1 MAARLRVLLP
11 AALAVAALAVPA
23 AGALPASLGLGGGNC
38 PTSGT
43 QVFSQWGDSASYF
56 LAPDGDLEN
65 GSSGWS
71 LAGGA
76 SVVHG
81 NEPFL
86 PTGSHSLSLPSGS
99 TATTPVICI
108 GSNDPYVRLF
118 GSDDGGYDG
127 GLHVRVTWYGLLN
140 TVLGITDFTTYDAGN
155 GWAPLGKL
163 ASAGGGDV
171 LVPLLG
177 STSARISFSP
187 VGAGSRWQLDDLYV
201 DPWGLRAG

>member
-11 AALAVAALAVPA
+11 AAVAVALFAVPA
-23 AGALPASLGLGGGNC
+23 AGARPALLGLGGGNC
-38 PTSGT
+38 PSSGT
-43 QVFSQWGDSASYF
+43 QVFSQWGDSSSYF
-56 LAPDGDLEN
+56 LAPDGDLESGSN
-65 GSSGWS
+65 GWTLS
-71 LAGGA
+71 GGA
-76 SVVHG
+76 SVVRG

-86 PTGSHSLSLPSGS
+86 ATGSHSLSLPSGS
-99 TATTPVICI
+99 SATTPVICI

-118 GSDDGGYDG
+118 GSDTGGSDG

-140 TVLGITDFTTYDAGN
+140 TVLGITDFTTYAPGS

-163 ASAGGGDV
+163 ESVGGGDV

-187 VGAGSRWQLDDLYV
+187 AGSGSHWQVDDLYV